1 MSKNLKTVDVKDCS
15 RLVLVQTQPW
25 SDRQAFQEHGLVKGV
40 QVKKNG
46 ESKRGNIN
54 EMRLLHGST
63 WHPWRRT
70 GYKKVGSVQKVF
82 ELEENENVVAE

>member
-1 MSKNLKTVDVKDCS
+1 METSKSPKTVDVKDCS

-54 EMRLLHGST
+54 EMRLLHGNHGGGRGTRKEAQCRRCLS
-63 WHPWRRT
+63 WRRMRM
-70 GYKKVGSVQKVF
+70 
-82 ELEENENVVAE
+82 